1 MLFKKLILNREVMKE
16 RKRLPFPPFFFLTT
30 DTPEIR
36 AEAQQRY
43 GARVMFQDVPVAHT
57 GEQHGLGGAP
67 AVDEEGQPRTDIHVA
82 GAMIDWWILSQAT
95 HAILS
100 DKSSYGYSALARS
113 LYNLSLPV
121 TIGRSTQPGSCP
133 RTVWE
138 GHLCAGRP
146 C

>member
-1 MLFKKLILNREVMKE
+1 MLFPSADVMAHPYVKH
-16 RKRLPFPPFFFLTT
+16 R
-30 DTPEIR
+30 DYSCS
-36 AEAQQRY
+36 Y
-43 GARVMFQDVPVAHT
+43 G
-57 GEQHGLGGAP
+57 GL
-67 AVDEEGQPRTDIHVA
+67 DEEGKPRTDMHVA

-138 GHLCAGRP
+138 GHLCSGRP